1 MTAARQSKRPL
12 EAFCERRWSLVR
24 EGKLVSLEVNPFLLE
39 EWNSAW
45 VSRLYVPPIIRR
57 RGYARQAMQALCDAA
72 DDARLTL
79 VLGIN
84 PYGDMSYADLERF
97 YCSFG
102 FVKNQELATIL
113 IDEALYV
120 REPRA

>member
-1 MTAARQSKRPL
+1 MAAVIQSRRAL
-12 EAFCERRWSLVR
+12 EAFCERQWSLVR
-24 EGKLVSLEVNPFLLE
+24 EGRLISLEVNPFLLE

-57 RGYARQAMQALCDAA
+57 RGYARQAMQNLCDAA

-97 YCSFG
+97 YRSFG

-113 IDEALYV
+113 VDDDLYV
-120 REPRA
+120 REPR